1 MFVYLVHMTN
11 GKSVRVVSETDP
23 TSHPTFHGRVASVET
38 LGEAGLSLV

>member
-11 GKSVRVVSETDP
+11 GKSVRVVSESDP

-38 LGEAGLSLV
+38 LGEAGLHLV